1 MIQMFSK
8 VPVAMPASRNVE
20 VTLDLVALQAAVD
33 AT

>member
-8 VPVAMPASRNVE
+8 VPVSMSASCDME